1 MSTTET
7 EHWYASLPLDDPRF
21 DELRTFLASVKK
33 RGRYSPTRRILGEYA
48 LLGFLLTTG
57 RLPAGPG
64 PAVVPAADLPDP
76 QQVLAA
82 RQQIE
87 SELSQMEGFE

>member
-1 MSTTET
+1 MSNTHTED
-7 EHWYASLPLDDPRF
+7 WYLSFPPDDPRF
-21 DELRTFLASVKK
+21 DELRTFLVAIKK
-33 RGRYSPTRRILGEYA
+33 RGRYSPVRRILAEYA
-48 LLGFLLTTG
+48 LLGFGLATG
-57 RLPAGPG
+57 KIPVAAG
-64 PAVVPAADLPDP
+64 PAVAVTTDLPDP